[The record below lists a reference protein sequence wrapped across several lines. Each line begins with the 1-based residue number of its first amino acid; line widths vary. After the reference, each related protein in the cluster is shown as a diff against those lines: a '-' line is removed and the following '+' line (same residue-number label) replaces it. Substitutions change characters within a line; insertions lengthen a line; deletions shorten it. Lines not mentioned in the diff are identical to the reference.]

1 MALLLLSAVSFAL
14 PRGAP
19 PWAAAACV
27 ALTCASSAEPVAAAL
42 TDLAAALL
50 FRITLVLATLLHE
63 ARAAAICAPR
73 RVPPTPFC
81 VCG

>member
-1 MALLLLSAVSFAL
+1 MALLLLSAVSLAL
-14 PRGAP
+14 PRAAP

-27 ALTCASSAEPVAAAL
+27 ALMCASSAAPVAAAL

-63 ARAAAICAPR
+63 ARAAICAAR